1 MSAVTSH
8 RTARWFWNFACLLG
22 LTLVSIPAR
31 ATEPRVLIE
40 GMQANI
46 DRFNPV
52 VCEWECKQYKAVDL
66 SAALAGQ
73 LEPTPGEGGLGRW
86 IASANH
92 QMVSVRAQNAEP
104 KQAAPFL
111 PKAKDTLVATTSME
125 WLSDGTVLLHP
136 SSVSWMHALFSRD
149 EENFR
154 QVSPVSTPWNGF
166 AGFPPL
172 GVLRTELLRHLERG
186 ELEAGTSQDLLGRP
200 TETLTRAVGTQS
212 FLRYHFSRA
221 HGELCV
227 QTDYLDQRGLSFCNV
242 VQEIRAC
249 ENGGFFP
256 ARMLDLGMHPVDGQP
271 GIDVNTYVTT
281 RLEIVEPDPADL
293 ALTLPAGSRLYGSRD
308 AGSVLV
314 GPTNRVHARELADY
328 WSRAQLAA
336 DIRSPLKSLPVSE
349 AAPTAKN
356 PTTDKPTT
364 DKPAAENPGQ
374 PVAHG
379 PRWLGLGLA
388 VVILPAF
395 AWIVWLRVRQS
406 LRR

>member
-1 MSAVTSH
+1 M
-8 RTARWFWNFACLLG
+8 
-22 LTLVSIPAR
+22 
-31 ATEPRVLIE
+31 
-40 GMQANI
+40 
-46 DRFNPV
+46 
-52 VCEWECKQYKAVDL
+52 
-66 SAALAGQ
+66 
-73 LEPTPGEGGLGRW
+73 
-86 IASANH
+86 
-92 QMVSVRAQNAEP
+92 
-104 KQAAPFL
+104 
-111 PKAKDTLVATTSME
+111 
-125 WLSDGTVLLHP
+125 
-136 SSVSWMHALFSRD
+136 
-149 EENFR
+149 
-154 QVSPVSTPWNGF
+154 
-166 AGFPPL
+166 
-172 GVLRTELLRHLERG
+172 
-186 ELEAGTSQDLLGRP
+186 
-200 TETLTRAVGTQS
+200 
-212 FLRYHFSRA
+212 
-221 HGELCV
+221 

-308 AGSVLV
+308 AASVLV

-328 WSRAQLAA
+328 WSKAQLAA
-336 DIRSPLKSLPVSE
+336 DIRSPFKSLPVSE